1 MTQPALP
8 KEIQQLMTLPN
19 IIRVP
24 DHHKLIRSSFH
35 LLTEA
40 EQNAAIEKAR
50 GFLSDAG
57 NLRAGKEPIEVVTAI
72 KQIAAS
78 IPA

>member
-8 KEIQQLMTLPN
+8 KEIQQLMALPN

-35 LLTEA
+35 LLSESD
-40 EQNAAIEKAR
+40 QNAAIERAR
-50 GFLSDAG
+50 GFLSEAG
-57 NLRAGKEPIEVVTAI
+57 NLQAGKEPIDVVVAI
-72 KQIAAS
+72 KQIATS